1 MMLAEDNEIV
11 REEKIIANIMNDYLT
26 KITTHPPKTQTHQN
40 LSQRES
46 KKYNRYLPKSRKC
59 SED

>member
-26 KITTHPPKTQTHQN
+26 NITTHPPKTQTHQN

-46 KKYNRYLPKSRKC
+46 KRYNRYLPKS
-59 SED
+59 